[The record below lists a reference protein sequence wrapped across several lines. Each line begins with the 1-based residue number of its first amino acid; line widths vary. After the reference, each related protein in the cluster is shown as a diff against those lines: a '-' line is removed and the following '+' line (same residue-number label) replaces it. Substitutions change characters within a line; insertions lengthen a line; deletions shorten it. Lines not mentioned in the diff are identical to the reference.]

1 MDSRERIFIRED
13 FKKMAEDEIQVK
25 LKEIEKDKKANSKD
39 KGINSRYHDYLILN
53 HNKKAVLITGRV
65 HPGETQ
71 ASFSLEGMVNWILSD
86 IPEARE
92 MRANYIIYVMPMLNI
107 DGVVHGNQRTNLAGF
122 DLNRKWSDPS
132 PYLAPIIYT
141 TKMLSKMIQDEREI
155 EIYADLHGHYQP
167 CGTFMYCNS
176 YDRGT
181 GVPPTKYHQNASLRV
196 IPYLLTQQNKYF
208 QIRDTFF
215 NMEQYKASSARQV
228 YFTEFKIIN
237 SFTLENSFFKKY
249 SEREINILNNLN
261 LSNSQKNLEISNLS
275 KMEKKDENRASSK
288 IQKTLS

>member
-1 MDSRERIFIRED
+1 M
-13 FKKMAEDEIQVK
+13 
-25 LKEIEKDKKANSKD
+25 KEIEKDKKANSKD

-53 HNKKAVLITGRV
+53 YNKKAVLITSRV

-196 IPYLLTQQNKYF
+196 IPYLLTQ
-208 QIRDTFF
+208 
-215 NMEQYKASSARQV
+215 
-228 YFTEFKIIN
+228 
-237 SFTLENSFFKKY
+237 
-249 SEREINILNNLN
+249 
-261 LSNSQKNLEISNLS
+261 
-275 KMEKKDENRASSK
+275 
-288 IQKTLS
+288 